1 MIKITESTGN
11 VFNDLGFVNA
21 DELQAKSALARQ
33 ISIAIK
39 EKKLKQREAEEITGV
54 NQGDISKIINGHCD
68 RFSIDR
74 LFSMLLKLGQDI
86 EINVHPSR
94 SNLGHISFMQA

>member
-11 VFNDLGFVNA
+11 VFNDLGLVNA

-74 LFSMLLKLGQDI
+74 LFRMLLKLGQDI
-86 EINVHPSR
+86 EINFHPSR
-94 SNLGHISFMQA
+94 SDLGHISFMQA

>member
-1 MIKITESTGN
+1 MLQITESTGN
-11 VFNDLGFVNA
+11 VFNDLGFANA

-33 ISIAIK
+33 IAIVIK
-39 EKKLKQREAEEITGV
+39 DKKLKQKEAEEMTGV

-74 LFSMLLKLGQDI
+74 LFGMLLKLGQDI
-86 EINVHPSR
+86 EINIHPSN
-94 SNLGHISFMQA
+94 SNLGHINFMQA

>member
-1 MIKITESTGN
+1 MLKITEGSGN
-11 VFNDLGFVNA
+11 VFSDLGFENA

-33 ISIAIK
+33 ISIVIK
-39 EKKLKQREAEEITGV
+39 EKKLRQREAEEITGV

-86 EINVHPSR
+86 EITVHPAQTG
-94 SNLGHISFMQA
+94 LGHINFMRA